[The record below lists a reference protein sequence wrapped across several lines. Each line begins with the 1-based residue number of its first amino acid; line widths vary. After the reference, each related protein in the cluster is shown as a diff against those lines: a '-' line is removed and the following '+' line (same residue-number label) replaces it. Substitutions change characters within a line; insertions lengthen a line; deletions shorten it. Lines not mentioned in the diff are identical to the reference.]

1 MACFK
6 YIASHKILEEKRKT
20 VNIRKRLV
28 RRMAILFQE
37 EKRIFTLQT
46 KQTTYQMKVDDFGF
60 LLHLYYGTKVSGDM
74 DYLLTY
80 YDRGFS
86 GNPNDVGNNRTYS
99 MDVLPQE
106 YPTLGT
112 GDYRNSALVLR
123 GHDESE
129 CCDLRYAGYEIREG
143 KYELE
148 GLPAVYAG
156 EKEAQTLKIVLE
168 DNVSKVRVQLLYGVL
183 EDEDIITRSV
193 KITNYGT
200 ACVVVE
206 KAASACLDFITGQ
219 YDLLSFYGRH
229 TMERNLQRIR
239 IGHGSHSIGSR
250 RGTSS
255 HQYNPA
261 VIVAEKNTTE
271 NTGDCYGM
279 VFVYSG
285 NFLCE
290 AEQDQFDQTRV
301 LMGLQSDLFHYPLES
316 GQTLEI
322 PETIMC
328 YSDRGFG
335 DLSVKYHRCI
345 RNHICNGA
353 RSRRTTG
360 IQGNGSSETGFV
372 PRPVL
377 VNSWEAAYF
386 NFTGETIVELAREAA
401 GLGIDM
407 VVMDDGWFGKREDDN
422 SGLGDW
428 QVNEKKLGCSLGE
441 LVRRVNAE
449 GVKFGI
455 WIEPE
460 MISEDSDLYRE
471 HPDWAMQNPGRN
483 PARGRNQLVLDFSRE
498 DVREYI
504 FDQICRVLDQG
515 NIEYI
520 KWDMNR
526 SVTDFYS
533 VENRQGR
540 VSYDFVT
547 GLYDFMEKLLAR
559 YPKLMIEGCSGG
571 GGRFDAGMMYYTPQI
586 WCSDNTDALDRLRIQ
601 YGTSFFY
608 PMSTVSAHVSA
619 VPNHQTGRITSLRTR
634 GIVAMTGAF
643 GYELSLS
650 RLSAEEKE
658 EIREQ
663 IRQYKEFEPLIS
675 TGDYYRLSNPFEDAC
690 ASWMFVSA
698 DRKQIL
704 LHVVILEN
712 HGNMTVNYVRLKEL
726 LPDAVYEE
734 AASGKC
740 YCGSALMQAGIPIP
754 VEMGDYRAYQFVFRV
769 KE

>member
-1 MACFK
+1 
-6 YIASHKILEEKRKT
+6 
-20 VNIRKRLV
+20 
-28 RRMAILFQE
+28 MAILFQE

-60 LLHLYYGTKVSGDM
+60 LLHLYYGAKVSGEM

-112 GDYRNSALVLR
+112 GDYRNSAFVLR
-123 GHDESE
+123 NHDESA

-143 KYELE
+143 KYELP
-148 GLPAVYAG
+148 GLPAVYAKP
-156 EKEAQTLKIVLE
+156 EEAQTLEIVLE
-168 DNVSKVRVQLLYGVL
+168 DAVSKVRVRLLYGVL

-200 ACVVVE
+200 EYIVVE
-206 KAASACLDFITGQ
+206 KASSACLDFITGE

-229 TMERNLQRIR
+229 IMERNLQRAR
-239 IGHGSHSIGSR
+239 IGHGSQSIGSR

-261 VIVAEKNTTE
+261 VIVAGKNTTE
-271 NTGDCYGM
+271 DIGDCYGM

-290 AEQDQFDQTRV
+290 AEQDQFDQTRI
-301 LMGLQSDLFHYPLES
+301 LMGLQRDLFNYPLES
-316 GQTLEI
+316 GETLVV
-322 PETIMC
+322 PETILC
-328 YSDRGFG
+328 YSGRGFG
-335 DLSVKYHRCI
+335 DLSMKYHRCI

-353 RSRRTTG
+353 RSRRKSG
-360 IQGNGSSETGFV
+360 KTGFIS
-372 PRPVL
+372 RPIL

-401 GLGIDM
+401 QLGIDM

-441 LVRRVNAE
+441 LVRRVNEE

-498 DVREYI
+498 DVREHI

-515 NIEYI
+515 NIEYV

-526 SVTDFYS
+526 SLTDFYS
-533 VENRQGR
+533 VETRQGK
-540 VSYDFVT
+540 VSYDFVI
-547 GLYDFMEKLLAR
+547 GLYDFMEKLLAK
-559 YPKLMIEGCSGG
+559 YPQLMIEGCSGG

-586 WCSDNTDALDRLRIQ
+586 WCSDNTDAADRLWIQ

-608 PMSTVSAHVSA
+608 PMSTISAHVSA

-643 GYELSLS
+643 GYELSLGK
-650 RLSAEEKE
+650 LSAEEKE

-675 TGDYYRLSNPFEDAC
+675 MGDYYRLSNPFEDAC
-690 ASWMFVSA
+690 AAWMFVSK
-698 DRKQIL
+698 DRKRVL
-704 LHVVILEN
+704 LHVVRLEN
-712 HGNMTVNYVRLKEL
+712 PGNLIVNYVRLKEL
-726 LPDAVYEE
+726 LPDVVYEE
-734 AASGKC
+734 EGSGKR

-754 VEMGDYRAYQFVFRV
+754 VEMGEYLAYQFVFTA